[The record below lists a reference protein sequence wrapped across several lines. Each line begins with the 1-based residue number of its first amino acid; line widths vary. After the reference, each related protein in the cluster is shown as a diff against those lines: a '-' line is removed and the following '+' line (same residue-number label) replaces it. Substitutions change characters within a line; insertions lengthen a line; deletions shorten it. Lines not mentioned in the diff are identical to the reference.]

1 MRKIIQHINDLLMSI
16 TLKRIMKSFKLKG
29 EIKVITKEDI
39 FRELKNSKR

>member
-1 MRKIIQHINDLLMSI
+1 MSI